1 MKPEIKQKWLNALR
15 SGEYTQSQERLRSD
29 DGYCCL
35 GVLCDLYIDEN
46 KGYDWSEDVNHYL
59 FISHNSDSYYE
70 DNYLPFPV
78 MEWACLK
85 DSNPIV
91 IDNDGGRVALSDLN
105 DTGVSFNEIADYIEK
120 QL

>member
-35 GVLCDLYIDEN
+35 GVLCDLYIEEN
-46 KGYDWSEDVNHYL
+46 KGYYWFGDVDDYL
-59 FISHNSDSYYE
+59 FMSHNSDSYYE
-70 DNYLPFPV
+70 GTYLPFPV
-78 MEWACLK
+78 MEWSCLK

-91 IDNDGGRVALSDLN
+91 IDNYGDRIALSDLN
-105 DTGVSFNEIADYIEK
+105 DTGFSFDEIADYIEK